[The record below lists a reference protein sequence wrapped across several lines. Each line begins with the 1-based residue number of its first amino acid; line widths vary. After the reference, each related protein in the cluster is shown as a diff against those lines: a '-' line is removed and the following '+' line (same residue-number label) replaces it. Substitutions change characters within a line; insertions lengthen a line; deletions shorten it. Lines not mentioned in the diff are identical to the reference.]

1 MSQLQKQKRKRKM
14 APRLTAKRPASL
26 SSRGRNAVLQL
37 WCGSEKWRILQSHR
51 RLPGGVRCSSGSPD
65 SGGGG
70 APPLVR
76 AAVSTV
82 TELLRVLT
90 PKNPR
95 VVDDDLQKGD
105 EGGGGAELDSPRSV
119 DDVVAVLEADY
130 QRAYFLTGNFTPDI
144 YTEDCLFEDPTIKF
158 RGRSRYSQ
166 NLDLLVPFF
175 DSPSLELENIE
186 KGLRVETKFI
196 MATWTLR
203 TYLRLPWRPLI
214 AIRGNTTY
222 DLDEEYKVTRHAESW
237 DVSALE
243 AIGQIFVPAP
253 KQTDDI

>member
-1 MSQLQKQKRKRKM
+1 MESIGKAEGQRLM
-14 APRLTAKRPASL
+14 AASLTARKSPF
-26 SSRGRNAVLQL
+26 SSSYLQRGK
-37 WCGSEKWRILQSHR
+37 SR
-51 RLPGGVRCSSGSPD
+51 RLPCVRCSSGSPG
-65 SGGGG
+65 SGGDGT
-70 APPLVR
+70 PPLVR
-76 AAVSTV
+76 AAVSAI
-82 TELLRVLT
+82 TELLRVLS

-95 VVDDDLQKGD
+95 VALQKGAT
-105 EGGGGAELDSPRSV
+105 GAELDLPCSV
-119 DDVVAVLEADY
+119 DDVVTVLEADY
-130 QRAYFLTGNFTPDI
+130 QQAYFLTGNFTPDI
-144 YTEDCLFEDPTIKF
+144 YAEDCLFEDPTIKF

-243 AIGQIFVPAP
+243 AISQIFVPTP
-253 KQTDDI
+253 KQADGS